1 MIRKKEIQ
9 GGVSV
14 PPPHGLHRSGGHAV
28 KAAVSADD
36 EAAYA
41 VVGIVTLDRSFYL
54 RQESAESIP
63 VTEEETC
70 SE

>member
-14 PPPHGLHRSGGHAV
+14 PPLHGFHRGGGHAV

-41 VVGIVTLDRSFYL
+41 VVGIVTLDCGFYL
-54 RQESAESIP
+54 RQESAGSIA
-63 VTEEETC
+63 VTE
-70 SE
+70 